1 MAGCS
6 RAGRDK
12 GGNMSKPFAFSLRMA
27 IVAAAAAA
35 AATSI
40 VAVTAARAVSKKM
53 NASPILLAQM
63 KPGPTMPAQGAGH
76 PAMGGAMGGMGK
88 MAPKGPKFEPAT
100 VCKQCH
106 EEIYRD
112 WSQSMHAHAREAWY
126 FSHKVGS
133 ERMGMTCNNEHNVAV
148 PCQTC
153 HEPAGVYPLGAVMQ
167 GKPPAIAATEGV
179 TCDVCH
185 RITAVKGT
193 GNFTFGPKGTKRGPY
208 KDAKS
213 PYHKTAYA
221 PLITKSEFCVACH
234 GQLQNLNRLVVCDT
248 VRTWRES
255 RYARE
260 GKTCQSCHM
269 PGVTGAAAAGKAV
282 PANTPKNRPL
292 RRHLFRGPHNDPAL
306 LSEAATLKQT
316 VAKSGDGSLDIR
328 VTVTNSGTG
337 HDLPSG
343 LPDRLITLKVEAKD
357 QAGKLIW
364 QNWRDDPYRE
374 DRQAAFGLFGFNPK
388 GGPVPPMGA
397 SRLDRL
403 NLLPDETRTLTYRL
417 PPDAARK
424 AATVEAHLTYHTAR
438 RENAEYFGTW
448 GLAGL
453 EPKPMANVVTPVR

>member
-1 MAGCS
+1 MSGHFTFSPRMATVALLATVVGVAVSTAS
-6 RAGRDK
+6 RALSDQMKAKPG
-12 GGNMSKPFAFSLRMA
+12 MS
-27 IVAAAAAA
+27 
-35 AATSI
+35 
-40 VAVTAARAVSKKM
+40 
-53 NASPILLAQM
+53 AQM
-63 KPGPTMPAQGAGH
+63 QPGHRMPAQGAGH
-76 PAMGGAMGGMGK
+76 PGMGPGMGGMSM
-88 MAPKGPKFEPAT
+88 MAPKGPIFEPAT

-167 GKPPAIAATEGV
+167 GRPAAIAATEGV
-179 TCDVCH
+179 SCDVCH

-193 GNFTFGPKGTKRGPY
+193 GDFTFGPKDTKRGPY

-221 PLITKSEFCVACH
+221 PLITKSDFCVACH
-234 GQLQNLNRLVVCDT
+234 GQLQNLNRLTVCDT

-269 PGVTGAAAAGKAV
+269 PGVTGAAATGKQA
-282 PANTPKNRPL
+282 PADAPKNRPL

-306 LSEAATLKQT
+306 LREAATLKQT
-316 VAKSGDGSLDIR
+316 VARSGDGGLEIR
-328 VTVTNSGTG
+328 VTITNSGTG

-357 QAGKLIW
+357 GAGKLVW
-364 QNWRDDPYRE
+364 QNWRDDPYHE

-397 SRLDRL
+397 SRIDRL
-403 NLLPDETRTLTYRL
+403 NLLPDETRALTYHL
-417 PPDAARK
+417 PPDVARK
-424 AATVEAHLTYHTAR
+424 AVRVEARLTYFTAR
-438 RENAEYFGTW
+438 QDNAQYFGTW
-448 GLAGL
+448 GLAGMQ
-453 EPKPMANVVTPVR
+453 PKPMADIVTAVH